1 MSLSVQN
8 AGLAPL
14 CLVPTSSCR
23 TFAGTAERHSRD
35 CALTRRLLKM
45 KNLREE
51 LTCNDALRDTMGNT
65 LVAMAEAV
73 QQQIFTI
80 HTVDDGALD

>member
-1 MSLSVQN
+1 
-8 AGLAPL
+8 
-14 CLVPTSSCR
+14 
-23 TFAGTAERHSRD
+23 
-35 CALTRRLLKM
+35 M